1 MIRARHILLTLF
13 CLAGSF
19 SLTAQQSIRDS
30 SITIT
35 TLRVNLGFYIPGG
48 DIAERFGPNFTT
60 GGEFYVKTRKN
71 FLVGAEGNFLFGNA
85 VKNEEE
91 VLGTLLTD
99 KGWVIDQYGTPADVF
114 LYERGFSV
122 FLKLGKIVPVFG
134 PNPNSGLQFSL
145 GGGYLQHKIRIE
157 NIEGTV
163 PQVMGDYRKGYDK
176 LSGGFAISEFAGY
189 VHYGNNKRINF
200 SAGLELQQAWTS
212 PMRPYDFN
220 LMGKDTSRTLA
231 LFYGIKA
238 GWMIPF
244 YRKSSSGYYYY

>member
-1 MIRARHILLTLF
+1 MIHLRY
-13 CLAGSF
+13 CLIALSF
-19 SLTAQQSIRDS
+19 LALSLSLSAQQSIRDS
-30 SITIT
+30 AITIT
-35 TLRVNLGFYIPGG
+35 TFRVTLGFYLPGG
-48 DIAERFGPNFTT
+48 DIADRFGPNFTT

-71 FLVGAEGNFLFGNA
+71 FLIGAEGNFLFGNT

-91 VLGTLLTD
+91 VLGPLLTD
-99 KGWVIDQYGTPADVF
+99 KGWVIDQYGSPADVF

-122 FLKLGKIVPVFG
+122 LLKLGKIVPLFG

-163 PQVMGDYRKGYDK
+163 PQLLGDYKKGYDK
-176 LSGGFAISEFAGY
+176 LSGGFALSEFVGY
-189 VHYGNNKRINF
+189 IHYGNNRRINF
-200 SAGLELQQAWTS
+200 FAGIELQQAWTS

-220 LMGKDTSRTLA
+220 LMKKDTSGTLV
-231 LFYGIKA
+231 LLYGIKA

-244 YRKSSSGYYYY
+244 YRKSSAGYYYY